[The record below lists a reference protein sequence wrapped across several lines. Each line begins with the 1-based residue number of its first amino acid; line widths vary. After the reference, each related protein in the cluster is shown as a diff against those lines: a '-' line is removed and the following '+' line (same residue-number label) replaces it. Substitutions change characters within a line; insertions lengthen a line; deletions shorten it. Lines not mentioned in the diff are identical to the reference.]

1 MSDQAPIERV
11 TPERAAAL
19 GFVVNAA
26 LAGVKLFAGIAGQS
40 FALVA
45 DAAESMTDILGSVLI
60 WGALLYGGRP
70 PDAEHPFGH
79 GKAESLAA
87 LTVGVLIVVA
97 GLGIGFE
104 AVRGLLSVQ
113 ESPRW
118 WTLPV
123 IILVIVAKE
132 VMFRT
137 ARRSARR
144 EDSSAGLAD
153 AWHHRSDAISS
164 LATLVGVSVAV
175 IGGTRFAHAD
185 DWAALAAAG
194 VIVVN
199 GVLLVRRPYAE
210 LLDRAAPEVGAACE
224 RAALGVK
231 GIRAI
236 EQVHARRVGRV
247 YRVIMH
253 AEVDPDLSVREAHN
267 LTGRVKEAVREAVP
281 RVGSVLIHVEPFEGA
296 RVREPSDSPL
306 LSD

>member
-1 MSDQAPIERV
+1 VSDEAPIERV

-26 LAGVKLFAGIAGQS
+26 LAAVKLFAGIAGQS

-45 DAAESMTDILGSVLI
+45 DAAESMTDILGSALI

-87 LTVGVLIVVA
+87 MVVGALIVLA
-97 GLGIGFE
+97 GLGIAFQ
-104 AVRGLLSVQ
+104 AVRGLMSVQ

-123 IILVIVAKE
+123 LILVIAAKE
-132 VMFRT
+132 VMFRM
-137 ARRSARR
+137 ARRSAKRA
-144 EDSSAGLAD
+144 DSSAGLAD

-199 GVLLVRRPYAE
+199 GALLVRRPCAE
-210 LLDRAAPEVGAACE
+210 LMDKAAPDVGAACE

-236 EQVHARRVGRV
+236 EQVHARQVGRV
-247 YRVIMH
+247 YRVVMH
-253 AEVDPDLSVREAHN
+253 AEVDPEMSVREAHR
-267 LTGRVKEAVREAVP
+267 LTGVVKEAVRREVP
-281 RVGSVLIHVEPFEGA
+281 RVASVLIHVEPFESSP
-296 RVREPSDSPL
+296 VREPGNTPDS
-306 LSD
+306 